1 MRRFSLW
8 RLLKTIQPLNNA
20 FRDAASANI
29 KCINGEFLYMFF
41 LVGGGLVGRSLV
53 SKLVA
58 AAVGFKRGNR
68 LALCNN

>member
-20 FRDAASANI
+20 FRDAASASI
-29 KCINGEFLYMFF
+29 KCINGEFLHMFF
-41 LVGGGLVGRSLV
+41 LVGGGLVGRWV
-53 SKLVA
+53 M
-58 AAVGFKRGNR
+58 AVGFKWGNR